1 METCIY
7 RCIWFYICIIY
18 VNTYIYI
25 YVCVDVYIYIYI
37 DVDLRKITHRLLNQA
52 QITRGKLLD
61 LLLIVWALPLG
72 RLLSLWPLHLGS
84 FLHLLFERRVGHGWS
99 EVDQANWELPLF
111 SRHSRGKR
119 LQWKWKNQNHIPWLN
134 WFYVGILMLGSM
146 HSRSWSPSKNLF
158 FEVEHQFFS
167 KIMKKKLMLNAK
179 KPTFQCTLAP
189 RVHRTLCWKLTSKSM
204 DIRLINFKGTQ
215 DFK

>member
-1 METCIY
+1 MN
-7 RCIWFYICIIY
+7 IY
-18 VNTYIYI
+18 VNTICNMNIIFLFKCKWKHVFTDVFDFIYVLFMWIHIYIYI
-25 YVCVDVYIYIYI
+25 CMCRCVLYIYI

-134 WFYVGILMLGSM
+134 WFYVGI
-146 HSRSWSPSKNLF
+146 WCWD
-158 FEVEHQFFS
+158 
-167 KIMKKKLMLNAK
+167 
-179 KPTFQCTLAP
+179 QCTLGP
-189 RVHRTLCWKLTSKSM
+189 GVHRKTCFL
-204 DIRLINFKGTQ
+204 RLSINFFQ
-215 DFK
+215 DHEKNWCSMPKNQLFNAL

>member
-1 METCIY
+1 MYLILYMYYLCE
-7 RCIWFYICIIY
+7 
-18 VNTYIYI
+18 YIYI
-25 YVCVDVYIYIYI
+25 YICMCRCVYIYI

-167 KIMKKKLMLNAK
+167 KIMKKIDA
-179 KPTFQCTLAP
+179 QCQKTNF
-189 RVHRTLCWKLTSKSM
+189 SM
-204 DIRLINFKGTQ
+204 HSSS
-215 DFK
+215 